1 MSYQV
6 LARKWRPSNF
16 TEVAGQAHVLKS
28 LINALDNQR
37 LHHAYL
43 FTGTRGVG
51 KTTLARIL
59 SKCLNCEEGVS
70 SKPCEKCDSC
80 REISEGRFIDLHEV
94 DAASRTKV
102 EDTRELLENVQ
113 YTPARGRYKVYLI
126 DEVHMLSTHSFNALL
141 KTLEEPP
148 PHVKFLFAT
157 TDPQKLPITILSRCL
172 QFNLKNLSP
181 KMISDYLGTVLKQ
194 EEITF
199 DEEALWQIA
208 AAAAG
213 SMRDALTL
221 VDQAISFC
229 DGSVTA
235 TGVVEMLGIPEQQ
248 QVFQL
253 LSNMASGD
261 VKDVLQLVS
270 VIAEQTPDYAHTLD
284 SLLSLLHRVA
294 IAQVMPDA
302 IDNSFG
308 DKDKVLQIAGEIA
321 AEDVQL
327 YYQIGSKGREEL
339 RYSAEVR
346 ATFEMLLLRMM
357 VFSPTFVADEKKDSD
372 AHIENASSQADQ
384 PSAADI
390 EKKKVVQPELA
401 SDKVIPTEPAS
412 VPALAKVT
420 LAETAPAKTVAVE
433 EPLVEL
439 DIISSTA
446 PEEGGDHSQEQSSTT
461 APKGTVAN
469 ILSNDGSVSA
479 VDSAPAEHED
489 AGGNEPNIIS
499 DHSLA
504 QQPQKALTPDQDAE
518 SSPAGTVGSKVNKLA
533 KASAGGEPPSSISPD
548 SVSLQNL
555 SHDLW
560 LINFANVPAN
570 GIVSNVLANTQ
581 VLSVDGNVIHLR
593 LDVNQSAVFGD
604 ELLERIE
611 AVFSDWLGEK
621 INVTVVIGEVDKETP
636 ALLSQRRRAEKHA
649 TMVMNFEK
657 DPTVQDLLTRFSGT
671 IVQDSISSTQAKDN
685 SKGGR

>member
-59 SKCLNCEEGVS
+59 AKCLNCEEGVS
-70 SKPCEKCDSC
+70 SIPCEKCDSC

-235 TGVVEMLGIPEQQ
+235 SGVVEMLGIPEQE

-302 IDNSFG
+302 IDNGFG
-308 DKDKVLQIAGEIA
+308 DKGKVLEIAGEIA

-357 VFSPTFVADEKKDSD
+357 VFSPTYVAGETKESD
-372 AHIENASSQADQ
+372 ANLESVSTTANQ
-384 PSAADI
+384 SATIDS
-390 EKKKVVQPELA
+390 EKKKLTPANTAPVKVTPNNTARVDALSVEAISSLTPEKDNNTGHLQSAKNTANKTADSSHIAAIESEVDPVDCENIDGYSPLDSDSGVQQPPQGELA
-401 SDKVIPTEPAS
+401 PESNPAHLMENTAENADESTANNLAVTPAS
-412 VPALAKVT
+412 VKHA
-420 LAETAPAKTVAVE
+420 
-433 EPLVEL
+433 
-439 DIISSTA
+439 
-446 PEEGGDHSQEQSSTT
+446 
-461 APKGTVAN
+461 
-469 ILSNDGSVSA
+469 
-479 VDSAPAEHED
+479 DSKRAD
-489 AGGNEPNIIS
+489 
-499 DHSLA
+499 
-504 QQPQKALTPDQDAE
+504 
-518 SSPAGTVGSKVNKLA
+518 
-533 KASAGGEPPSSISPD
+533 SI
-548 SVSLQNL
+548 SLQNL
-555 SHDLW
+555 DHDLW
-560 LINFANVPAN
+560 LTNFASVPAN
-570 GIVSNVLANTQ
+570 GIVANVLANTQ
-581 VLSVDGNVIHLR
+581 VLSVTGNIIQLR

-604 ELLERIE
+604 ELLERMA
-611 AVFSDWLGEK
+611 AVFSDWLNQK
-621 INVTVVIGEVDKETP
+621 ITVAVVIAKVDKETP
-636 ALLSQRRRAEKHA
+636 ALLSQRLRAEKHA
-649 TMVMNFEK
+649 KMVMDFEQ
-657 DPTVQDLLTRFSGT
+657 DSTVQDLLVRFSGS
-671 IVQDSISSTQAKDN
+671 IVQDSISSIQAKDN

>member
-28 LINALDNQR
+28 LINALDKQR

-59 SKCLNCEEGVS
+59 AKCLNCEEGVS

-80 REISEGRFIDLHEV
+80 KEISEGRFIDLHEV

-181 KMISDYLGTVLKQ
+181 KMISDYLGTVLIQ
-194 EEITF
+194 EEIAF

-221 VDQAISFC
+221 VDQAVSFC
-229 DGSVTA
+229 DGSISA

-253 LSNMASGD
+253 LSNMASGS
-261 VKDVLQLVS
+261 VKDVLELVRI
-270 VIAEQTPDYAHTLD
+270 IAEQTPDYAHTLD
-284 SLLSLLHRVA
+284 SLLTLLHRVA

-302 IDNSFG
+302 TDNSFG

-357 VFSPTFVADEKKDSD
+357 VFSPTYVADGNKESD
-372 AHIENASSQADQ
+372 AHIESGSSNSGQ
-384 PSAADI
+384 PAAAGI
-390 EKKKVVQPELA
+390 EKKKLTPADDPAYETLAKTDQAELDSLNNTPLEKSADDLIAQSAITSATIRSSVAAIVPEALLAKHENIDRPEEAANSDSGTAQEPLNLTSNPELNNESVKELCLA
-401 SDKVIPTEPAS
+401 QDTTSSSETPDKTPN
-412 VPALAKVT
+412 K
-420 LAETAPAKTVAVE
+420 
-433 EPLVEL
+433 
-439 DIISSTA
+439 
-446 PEEGGDHSQEQSSTT
+446 TT
-461 APKGTVAN
+461 AHIENPYPR
-469 ILSNDGSVSA
+469 L
-479 VDSAPAEHED
+479 
-489 AGGNEPNIIS
+489 
-499 DHSLA
+499 
-504 QQPQKALTPDQDAE
+504 
-518 SSPAGTVGSKVNKLA
+518 
-533 KASAGGEPPSSISPD
+533 GEA
-548 SVSLQNL
+548 VSLQNL
-555 SHDLW
+555 NHDFW
-560 LINFANVPAN
+560 LINFASVPAN
-570 GIVSNVLANTQ
+570 GIVANVLANTQ
-581 VLSVDGNVIHLR
+581 ILSVEGTVIELR

-611 AVFSDWLGEK
+611 AVFSDWLEQK
-621 INVTVVIGEVDKETP
+621 IAVKVEIADVNKETP
-636 ALLSQRRRAEKHA
+636 ALFNQRLRAEKHA
-649 TMVMNFEK
+649 EMVMDFEQ
-657 DPTVQDLLTRFSGT
+657 DSTVQDLLTRFSGA
-671 IVQDSISSTQAKDN
+671 IVKDSISSIKAKDN
-685 SKGGR
+685 NKGRR